1 MLGKPSTMPDSDI
14 ASVLTSTDCSNSEVF
29 VHVELQKK
37 ILSVNSPWYQTIVMS
52 TLSNMPR
59 DFGNLTSTPH

>member
-1 MLGKPSTMPDSDI
+1 MLGKPSTKPDSDF

-29 VHVELQKK
+29 VHVGLQEK

-52 TLSNMPR
+52 TLSNMPKGR
-59 DFGNLTSTPH
+59 LSRF